1 MGEEDRSGE
10 IPAGGR
16 GLERSGVGMG
26 ATRVGSARKRAHRP
40 QTSTSVSDLA
50 RGDVPEVGRRQ
61 AARPRLTTATAP
73 T

>member
-26 ATRVGSARKRAHRP
+26 ATRVGSARRCRARRRAAMSP
-40 QTSTSVSDLA
+40 RSVVAKLRA
-50 RGDVPEVGRRQ
+50 RD
-61 AARPRLTTATAP
+61 
-73 T
+73 